1 MVGLSGAGVK
11 GQPRNTGAWWRLHSE
26 SGPASQ
32 STTLRLGGS
41 GPTVPDQHPGHT
53 WLDRSR
59 HGPHPC
65 TCYPPLLDLSVAQDV
80 WKGHGFPACH
90 YTCEPWQ
97 LLHSFAWHRR
107 TPATRPAKCA
117 RAQVEHSST
126 DGAGGGQGTW
136 TQGGNVGSGRDGGR
150 WRGGGMEHM
159 QNARRQVCLWPC
171 SWLVQQPRTSHFLSL
186 VLSFFH
192 L

>member
-80 WKGHGFPACH
+80 WKGHGFQACH

-97 LLHSFAWHRR
+97 LLHSFAWHRQ
-107 TPATRPAKCA
+107 TPAHDQPSVHRPRWSTHLQMGLGVV
-117 RAQVEHSST
+117 RAPGPRVET
-126 DGAGGGQGTW
+126 WGVGETVAGGGEWVWSTCRMPD
-136 TQGGNVGSGRDGGR
+136 VGSPSGLAAG
-150 WRGGGMEHM
+150 
-159 QNARRQVCLWPC
+159 
-171 SWLVQQPRTSHFLSL
+171 
-186 VLSFFH
+186 
-192 L
+192 